1 MNKLFFLFLAGI
13 LLTGCATT
21 SSISPI
27 SIGNNTSVIMMD
39 TDMKIPILA
48 PLNIENR
55 AVSLLNQLFNID
67 AANKNMILVVSN
79 DSDCDFTM
87 DILGQNSYS
96 LPVSAKK
103 SESIVLEQGEY
114 EIRSTVCQ
122 SPYKVFRTFS
132 ENTELNIKY
141 SIVKIPD
148 ANNVTAKLQ

>member
-55 AVSLLNQLFNID
+55 AVSLLNQLFNTD